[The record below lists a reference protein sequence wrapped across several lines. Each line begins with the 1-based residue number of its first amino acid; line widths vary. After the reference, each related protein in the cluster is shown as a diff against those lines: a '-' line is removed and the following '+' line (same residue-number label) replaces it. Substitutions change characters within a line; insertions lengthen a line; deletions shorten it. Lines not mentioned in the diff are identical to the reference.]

1 MGIRNYLDAIDWE
14 TVQKVGKQPWS
25 GWARSKPL
33 VVGNGLFSTAPE
45 LTGVLFAVSL
55 FQYHLESSV
64 KYL

>member
-45 LTGVLFAVSL
+45 LTGKNAEN
-55 FQYHLESSV
+55 QRETQ
-64 KYL
+64 KQNTQKQA